1 MSDYDPDAATARADL
16 YRFLS
21 ACYYEP
27 EQAFI
32 EENLFNSI
40 LIAAERLSPELAG
53 RAKHMGQAFVA
64 DDLQTLLVD
73 YTRLFLGPLQVRAQ
87 PYGSSWLKT
96 PVITEDNPPLAVL
109 DLYSEGGFELDGGFA
124 ELPDHVAVELEFL
137 YLLAYNKNQAD
148 TSGQADEARRIE
160 DLQRR
165 FLTEHLGLWI
175 EPFAAAVKSGA
186 ETAFY
191 RQLADVTQALVQAEM
206 GRWAAH

>member
-21 ACYYEP
+21 ACFYEP
-27 EQAFI
+27 EQAFV
-32 EENLFNSI
+32 EENLFHSI

-53 RAKHMGQAFVA
+53 RARHLGQAFVA

-96 PVITEDNPPLAVL
+96 PVTSEDNPPLAVL

-137 YLLAYNKNQAD
+137 YLLAYNKNQAEM
-148 TSGQADEARRIE
+148 SGQANEVQKIDG
-160 DLQRR
+160 LQRQ
-165 FLTEHLGLWI
+165 FFQEHLGLWI
-175 EPFAAAVKSGA
+175 EPFATAVKAEA

-191 RQLADVTQALVQAEM
+191 RGLADLTLQFVKSEM
-206 GRWAAH
+206 GKLAVH

>member
-27 EQAFI
+27 EQAFM
-32 EENLFNSI
+32 EEKLFDSM
-40 LIAAERLSPELAG
+40 LIAAQRLSPALA
-53 RAKHMGQAFVA
+53 AQANTLGQAFVA

-87 PYGSSWLKT
+87 PYGSCWLKAPEAT
-96 PVITEDNPPLAVL
+96 QDNPPPAVL
-109 DLYSEGGFELDGGFA
+109 DLYSEGGFDMDAGFA

-137 YLLAYNKNQAD
+137 YQLAFNKNQAD
-148 TSGQADEARRIE
+148 ATGQLDEAHRIE

-165 FLTEHLGLWI
+165 FFQQHLGLWI
-175 EPFAAAVKSGA
+175 EPFAAAIQSEA

-191 RQLADVTQALVQAEM
+191 RELAELTQAFVRAER
-206 GRWAAH
+206 GRLASH